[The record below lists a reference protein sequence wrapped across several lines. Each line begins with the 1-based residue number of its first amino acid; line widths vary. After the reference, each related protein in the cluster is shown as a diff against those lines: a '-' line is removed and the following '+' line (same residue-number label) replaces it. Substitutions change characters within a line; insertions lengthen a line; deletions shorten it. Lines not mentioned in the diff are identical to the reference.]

1 MGSMSLFHWIIVLIV
16 VVVLFGAGKIPRL
29 AEDLAKGIKAFKA
42 GMKDEDTTLVEKRDL
57 PPQAPSSPDRDP
69 PAH

>member
-29 AEDLAKGIKAFKA
+29 ADDLAKGIKAFRN
-42 GMKDEDTTLVEKRDL
+42 GMREDDDPAHRRPDNL
-57 PPQAPSSPDRDP
+57 PPSDKP
-69 PAH
+69 PT